1 MSHAQ
6 HPLYIAFIWHMHQ
19 PLYRDPESMYYMMPW
34 VRLHGVKDYLDMATI
49 LENYPRLHQ
58 TFNLVP
64 SLLEQLQDYASG
76 EAEDRYLNL
85 SKIPVAELDK
95 GEKEE
100 ILSGFFDL
108 NWEQMIRPYPRYL
121 ELAEKRVKLFQHY
134 QNNYQVG
141 EHFSEQEMLDLT
153 LWFNLA
159 WIDPVIRRR
168 DPRLAAIEAKG
179 EGFSAQE
186 RSYVLQAQQAI
197 IQEIFPTYQR
207 LQAQGQIELT
217 TSPYYHPILPLLT
230 DSASAL
236 VARPHLRL
244 PEQHYAF
251 PEDAIAQLH
260 KGREYF
266 TRIFGQAP
274 RGVWPSEQSLS
285 PEIVARIAQEG
296 FTWAASSEGVLWH
309 TLGAQPHRNSQ
320 HVLDLAEYLYRPY
333 QVQVGGQALNMV
345 FRDIFIS
352 DWIGFNGWKGD
363 NVHNAYQLY
372 EHIKQIQASLAEKE
386 PYPYLLTIALDGENC
401 WEYYHEDGHH
411 FLNTLYG
418 LLQND
423 LSLESVTVSEYLEQF
438 PPQQALKTLHSG
450 SWINSDFCTW
460 IGDPTKNLAWDFL
473 KTTRDFLVQN
483 EASLD
488 QATRA
493 KAWECIYIAEG
504 SDWFWWFGEGHS
516 SSHDALFD
524 AAFRRYLEEV
534 YLLLGAAVP
543 DWLNQPVENQV
554 QSPAPRLQNLST
566 PIGTMQPASEYYH
579 A

>member
-1 MSHAQ
+1 MSHAK

-49 LENYPRLHQ
+49 LESYPRLRQ

-85 SKIPVAELDK
+85 SKIPVADLSK
-95 GEKEE
+95 SEKEE

-108 NWEQMIRPYPRYL
+108 NWDQMIRPYPRYL
-121 ELAEKRVKLFQHY
+121 ALAEKRVRLFQHY
-134 QNNYQVG
+134 QNYYQVG
-141 EHFSEQEMLDLT
+141 EHFDAQEMLDLT

-159 WIDPVIRRR
+159 WMDPVIRRR
-168 DPRLAAIEAKG
+168 DSRLAAIEAKG
-179 EGFSAQE
+179 EGFSAEE
-186 RSYVLQAQQAI
+186 RRYVLQAQQAI

-296 FTWAASSEGVLWH
+296 FTWAASSEGILWH
-309 TLGAQPHRNSQ
+309 TLGVQPHRNSH

-363 NVHNAYQLY
+363 NVRNAHQLY
-372 EHIKQIQASLAEKE
+372 AHIKEIQATLAHKE

-438 PPQQALKTLHSG
+438 PPQQALNSLHSG
-450 SWINSDFCTW
+450 SWINSDFRTW

-473 KTTRDFLVQN
+473 KTTRDFLVQH
-483 EASLD
+483 EAQLD
-488 QATRA
+488 EPTRA

-516 SSHDALFD
+516 SAHDALFD

-534 YLLLGAAVP
+534 YLLLKAPVP

-554 QSPAPRLQNLST
+554 QSDAPRLQNLGT
-566 PIGTMQPASEYYH
+566 PISTMQPASEYYH